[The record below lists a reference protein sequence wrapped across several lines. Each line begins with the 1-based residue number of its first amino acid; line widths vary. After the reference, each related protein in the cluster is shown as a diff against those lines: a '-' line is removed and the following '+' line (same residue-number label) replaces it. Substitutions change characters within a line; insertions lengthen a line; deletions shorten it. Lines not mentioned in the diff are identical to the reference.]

1 MVEFYNKIW
10 RGLSV
15 IAGPCVYE
23 GYEHA
28 RYMIHKLQDITQR
41 QGVNFIYKTSFDK
54 ANRTS
59 KDSFR
64 GLDFESTMLSW
75 ESLQEETG
83 VEFLTDVHEQWQ
95 CKEVRAHILQIPAFL
110 CRQTDLLY
118 AAGKT
123 GLPVS
128 VKKGQFL
135 SPLEMKNVIDKLE
148 SIGCTKILLT
158 ERGTTFGYNNLVV
171 DFRSIPIMKQSGY
184 PIVIDC
190 THSVQQPGG
199 LGTTSGGDRDMAR
212 YIARAGLAVGADVVF
227 MEVHDDPDNAP
238 SDGPNMIRLD
248 NFETLLNELKDVWKI
263 RPKSINGV

>member
-83 VEFLTDVHEQWQ
+83 VELLTDVHEQWQ

-227 MEVHDDPDNAP
+227 MEVHDNPDEAP

-248 NFETLLNELKDVWKI
+248 KFENLLNELKDVWKI

>member
-1 MVEFYNKIW
+1 MAAFYNNIGKE
-10 RGLSV
+10 LSI

-23 GYEHA
+23 GFDHA
-28 RYMIHKLQDITQR
+28 NMMIDALMDITHR
-41 QGVNFIYKTSFDK
+41 QSVNFIYKTSFDK

-64 GLDFESTMLSW
+64 GLQFNSIMSSW
-75 ESLQEETG
+75 GGLQKKTE

-95 CKEVRAHILQIPAFL
+95 CNKVKAHILQIPAFL

-123 GLPVS
+123 KLPIN

-135 SPLEMKNVIDKLE
+135 SPWDMKNVVEKLE
-148 SIGCTKILLT
+148 SVDCTKIILT

-171 DFRSIPIMKQSGY
+171 DFRSIPIMKKFGY
-184 PIVIDC
+184 PVAIDC
-190 THSVQQPGG
+190 THGVQSPGG
-199 LGTTSGGDRDMAR
+199 MGKSSGGDREMAR

-227 MEVHDDPDNAP
+227 MEVHENPDKAP

-248 NFETLLNELKDVWKI
+248 EFEKLISELKNI
-263 RPKSINGV
+263 YGT